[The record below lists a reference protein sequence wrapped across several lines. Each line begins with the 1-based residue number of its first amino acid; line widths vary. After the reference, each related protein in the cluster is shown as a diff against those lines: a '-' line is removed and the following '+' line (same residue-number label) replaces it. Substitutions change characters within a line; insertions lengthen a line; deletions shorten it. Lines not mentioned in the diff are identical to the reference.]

1 MTTVKSN
8 QLSVNKTITTSDASL
23 AIQVD
28 ENKPLPPGVYDFQLV
43 VIDDSGN
50 QSVPAVT
57 KVIVVDDKK
66 PTAVID
72 APSRVGFAEDLLLS
86 AQRSIDIG
94 GKIVKYEWTLI
105 KNP

>member
-1 MTTVKSN
+1 MTTVNSN

-28 ENKPLPPGVYDFQLV
+28 EDKPLPPGVYDFQLV
-43 VIDDSGN
+43 VTDDSGN

-57 KVIVVDDKK
+57 KVIVVDDKS